1 MVDIDNN
8 SNPNFFEFCSF
19 SWSTPFTFG
28 DDWLN
33 FFGNFSG
40 GIIGG
45 VVAYIVAKQ
54 QINSERKKVKEQLEI
69 DQIPTLVKAK
79 HELKKL

>member
-19 SWSTPFTFG
+19 FMVYTLYIRW
-28 DDWLN
+28 WLVK